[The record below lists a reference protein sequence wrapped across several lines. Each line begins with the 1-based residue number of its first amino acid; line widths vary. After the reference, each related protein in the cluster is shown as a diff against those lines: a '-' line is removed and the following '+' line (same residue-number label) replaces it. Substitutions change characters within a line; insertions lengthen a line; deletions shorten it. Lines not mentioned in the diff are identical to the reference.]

1 MRPARSFNYN
11 LCFRIRDPVLPS
23 QIQYPSKTAEV
34 EMIESSSLLLVHRP
48 GLRSVRQCRQDDRL
62 VLLQFGV
69 DLETVAIPDCALQTA
84 EGMTHSPS
92 GVEYSSFA
100 EVVVLLCRPA
110 EPRNLALKGV
120 HGATVVCFYEEPSL
134 PRTEGDEF
142 RPFIPRLLEANF
154 WYCATRAVIISILC
168 TFVPFLDIPVFW
180 PILVLYFLM
189 LFTVMMKRQIKH
201 MIKYRYMPFTY
212 GKPSHVS
219 GKKTSNVIV
228 S

>member
-1 MRPARSFNYN
+1 MNLMEDNPPDVDESPFSKCCLPLRRRFQLYIDKLTPYTKIRWVITLLFLSLYVLRIAYVQGFHIISYALAIYLLSLFISSISPRVDPAYA
-11 LCFRIRDPVLPS
+11 D
-23 QIQYPSKTAEV
+23 
-34 EMIESSSLLLVHRP
+34 LL
-48 GLRSVRQCRQDDRL
+48 D
-62 VLLQFGV
+62 
-69 DLETVAIPDCALQTA
+69 
-84 EGMTHSPS
+84 
-92 GVEYSSFA
+92 
-100 EVVVLLCRPA
+100 
-110 EPRNLALKGV
+110 
-120 HGATVVCFYEEPSL
+120 EEPSL

-180 PILVLYFLM
+180 PILVLYFIM

-219 GKKTSNVIV
+219 GKKTSSVIV